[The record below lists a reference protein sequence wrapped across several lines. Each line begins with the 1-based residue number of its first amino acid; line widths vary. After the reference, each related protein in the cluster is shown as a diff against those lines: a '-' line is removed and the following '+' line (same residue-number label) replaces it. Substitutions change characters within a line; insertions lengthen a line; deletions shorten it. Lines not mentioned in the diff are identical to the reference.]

1 MARPKTSVDRL
12 SNLRETFKSNVG
24 KVLTEKQ
31 VEKAVGASYWRACI
45 KDLKNEG
52 MQIESVRDGRAV
64 VGYKF
69 TSTTGKGKTV
79 AAAVTKA
86 PAKPAAKPAAAKPA
100 AAKAAKTEAVAAS
113 KPKAKTKPAAKK
125 AAKTVTEMVGETP
138 AGEEDPDVL
147 AILKQVG
154 L

>member
-12 SNLRETFKSNVG
+12 SNLREGFKSNVG
-24 KVLTEKQ
+24 KVLTAKQ
-31 VEKAVGASYWRACI
+31 VEKFVGASYWRACV

-52 MQIESVRDGRAV
+52 MQIEAVRDGREV
-64 VGYKF
+64 VGYKY
-69 TSTTGKGKTV
+69 TSTTGKAK
-79 AAAVTKA
+79 AAPAKEVTKA
-86 PAKPAAKPAAAKPA
+86 PAKAARPSNDKAKKAAAEP
-100 AAKAAKTEAVAAS
+100 VAAS
-113 KPKAKTKPAAKK
+113 KPKAKTKPAAK
-125 AAKTVTEMVGETP
+125 AAKSVVEMVGETP

>member
-69 TSTTGKGKTV
+69 TSTTGKGKT
-79 AAAVTKA
+79 AAPAAVASKSV
-86 PAKPAAKPAAAKPA
+86 AKRVAVQ
-100 AAKAAKTEAVAAS
+100 KAAKTEAVAAS
-113 KPKAKTKPAAKK
+113 KPKAKTKPAAK
-125 AAKTVTEMVGETP
+125 AAKSVSEMVGETP
-138 AGEEDPDVL
+138 SGEEDPDVL